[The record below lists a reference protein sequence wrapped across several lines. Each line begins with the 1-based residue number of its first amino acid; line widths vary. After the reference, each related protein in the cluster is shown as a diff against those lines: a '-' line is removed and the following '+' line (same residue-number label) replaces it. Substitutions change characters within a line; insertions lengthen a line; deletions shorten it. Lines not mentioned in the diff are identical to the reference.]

1 MSCRF
6 TQNSA
11 SSAEIRPIGQL
22 IHTFICSQTETMVR
36 TVTCRQVYRLL
47 EYVFCS
53 LLTFAP
59 RKTHHIYDGNLSL
72 LRYQCHSNG
81 YYTLYFQQLQAFCK
95 KLCTNHIRRYILFV
109 FLYFFPDTVTV
120 TVIFIF
126 FFNFDEVLIESF
138 PFLVCFEENV
148 SFL

>member
-47 EYVFCS
+47 KYVFCS

-95 KLCTNHIRRYILFV
+95 KTLYEPRRYILFV

-138 PFLVCFEENV
+138 PFWVCFEENV